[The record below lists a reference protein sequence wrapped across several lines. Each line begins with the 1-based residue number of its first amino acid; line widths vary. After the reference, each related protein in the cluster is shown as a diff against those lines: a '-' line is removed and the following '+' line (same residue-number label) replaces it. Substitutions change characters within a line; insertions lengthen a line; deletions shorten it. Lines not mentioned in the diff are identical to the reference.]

1 MSYAKCPKCHGT
13 GRVSTLTNPNEPNK
27 VSAGWG
33 SLRCDRCHGQGIVH
47 GMGGGGGAGAG
58 SQLMAIVMGLFLHPI
73 YSYFGFWL
81 VCTVL
86 LLTLGEV
93 LGPSLGLHDLPTWY
107 FFSATTIPDALAVLL
122 RKRIPA
128 LMKWI
133 FYILIVGIVLFIS
146 AAIISVIIEKTAS
159 G

>member
-1 MSYAKCPKCHGT
+1 MAQCPKCKGT
-13 GRVSTLTNPNEPNK
+13 GRVLSHLNSNDPNK
-27 VSAGWG
+27 VGAGMG
-33 SLRCDRCHGQGIVH
+33 MHRCDRCAGQGIVH
-47 GMGGGGGAGAG
+47 GMSGAGGGGASALLAMVT
-58 SQLMAIVMGLFLHPI
+58 SLFLHPI

-93 LGPSLGLHDLPTWY
+93 LAPSLGQDNLPTWY
-107 FFSATTIPDALAVLL
+107 FISATTIPVALAVLL

-133 FYILIVGIVLFIS
+133 FYILIGGIVLFIG
-146 AAIISVIIEKTAS
+146 AAVISVIIEKTAS

>member
-1 MSYAKCPKCHGT
+1 MAQCPKCKGT
-13 GRVSTLTNPNEPNK
+13 GRVLSHLNAYDPNK
-27 VSAGWG
+27 VGAGMG
-33 SLRCDRCHGQGIVH
+33 MHRCDRCAGQGIVH
-47 GMGGGGGAGAG
+47 GMGGGGGAG
-58 SQLMAIVMGLFLHPI
+58 SQLMAIVMGLFLHPV

-93 LGPSLGLHDLPTWY
+93 LGPLLGLDNLPNWY
-107 FFSATTIPDALAVLL
+107 FLSAVTIPVALAVLL

-133 FYILIVGIVLFIS
+133 FYILIGGIVLFIG
-146 AAIISVIIEKTAS
+146 AAIISVIIEKSTS

>member
-1 MSYAKCPKCHGT
+1 
-13 GRVSTLTNPNEPNK
+13 
-27 VSAGWG
+27 
-33 SLRCDRCHGQGIVH
+33 
-47 GMGGGGGAGAG
+47 
-58 SQLMAIVMGLFLHPI
+58 MAIISGLFLHPV

-81 VCTVL
+81 ASTVL

-93 LGPSLGLHDLPTWY
+93 LGPSLGLHELPTWY
-107 FFSATTIPDALAVLL
+107 FVSATIIPVALAVLL

-133 FYILIVGIVLFIS
+133 FYILIGAIVLFIS
-146 AAIISVIIEKTAS
+146 AAIISVILEQTAA